1 MIKTGTIKEIWRYP
15 VKGMAGENIESCH
28 IDQHGL
34 KGDRQFAVRDVKRNE
49 IQSCK
54 FRPNLLSVIA
64 AYHTNNAENIDQ
76 SSLSLNFPDGQVL
89 VSGEAAEINQK
100 ISELLGHESTLET
113 LRPNSDTDF
122 HKRFKAK
129 NHNWLQELKDTF
141 TREPG
146 ESLPDF
152 SDLTQDF
159 IDYVTLP
166 GTFFLVSPCHII
178 TTATMDHFKKY
189 NPESDWDIRRFRPNI
204 LIETA
209 AGISGFAEQEW
220 LGKTLHID
228 NTSITCTATAPRCG
242 AVTRKQ
248 QAFGFDKSMLR
259 TIVNEAEQNLGIYGD
274 ISTQSRINVGSD
286 IYLS

>member
-1 MIKTGTIKEIWRYP
+1 MIKIGTIKEIWRYP
-15 VKGMAGENIESCH
+15 VKGMAGESIESCH

-34 KGDRQFAVRDVKRNE
+34 EGDRQFAVRDVKRNE

-54 FRPNLLSVIA
+54 FRPNLLSCIA
-64 AYHTNNAENIDQ
+64 TYNTDNAANIDQ
-76 SSLSLNFPDGQVL
+76 APLSLNFPDGQIL
-89 VSGEAAEINQK
+89 NSGITAEINQK
-100 ISELLGHESTLET
+100 ISELLGHESILET
-113 LRPNSDTDF
+113 LQPDSDNDLY
-122 HKRFKAK
+122 KRFKAK

-152 SDLTQDF
+152 SDLPQDF

-178 TTATMDHFKKY
+178 TTATMDHFKK
-189 NPESDWDIRRFRPNI
+189 NHPESDWDIRRFRPNI
-204 LIETA
+204 LIETTE
-209 AGISGFAEQEW
+209 GTSGLVEQEW

-228 NTSITCTATAPRCG
+228 NTSIKCMSAAPRCG

-248 QAFGFDKSMLR
+248 QTFGLDKSMLR
-259 TIVNEAEQNLGIYGD
+259 TIVNEADQNLGIYGD
-274 ISTQSRINVGSD
+274 ISTQALINVGTD
-286 IYLS
+286 VYLS

>member
-1 MIKTGTIKEIWRYP
+1 MIKIGTIKEIWRYP
-15 VKGMAGENIESCH
+15 VKGMAGESIESCH

-54 FRPNLLSVIA
+54 FRPNLLSCIA
-64 AYHTNNAENIDQ
+64 AYSADNAENIAP
-76 SSLSLNFPDGQVL
+76 SSVSLNFPDGQVFN
-89 VSGEAAEINQK
+89 SDMAAEINQK

-113 LRPNSDTDF
+113 LRPDRDNDF
-122 HKRFKAK
+122 YKRFKAK

-152 SDLTQDF
+152 SDLSQDF

-178 TTATMDHFKKY
+178 TTSTMSHFKK
-189 NPESDWDIRRFRPNI
+189 NHPESDWDIRRFRPNI
-204 LIETA
+204 VIETA
-209 AGISGFAEQEW
+209 EGISGLVEQAW

-228 NTSITCTATAPRCG
+228 NASIKCTDTAPRCG

-248 QAFGFDKSMLR
+248 QTFGSDKSMLR
-259 TIVNEAEQNLGIYGD
+259 TIVKEAEQNLGIYGD
-274 ISTQSRINVGSD
+274 ISTQALINVGTD
-286 IYLS
+286 VYLS